1 MVDTYA
7 HAVDERRLD
16 EIDLAFR
23 GRTAAGLQTYLR
35 GARLRGDGGAPVQG
49 SRWSASEGNAG

>member
-7 HAVDERRLD
+7 HAVEERRLD

-23 GRTAAGLQTYLR
+23 GRTAAGLPTYLR
-35 GARLRGDGGAPVQG
+35 ALLRGDGGAPVQG